1 MIRLRVVLDTNVI
14 VAGVSSKQ
22 GASYQ
27 LLKEIPAQS
36 FTLLVS
42 VPLFVEYE
50 ATLNREEIYK
60 PHGLS
65 HQDVDVLLEVWA
77 KVCEAVSLNFL
88 WPQLRDTGDEMVLE
102 TAVNGSAQAI
112 VTFNIADFRHACSRF
127 GVELVQDRP
136 QSWIVATIYSC
147 ILPIFV

>member
-1 MIRLRVVLDTNVI
+1 MSLSR
-14 VAGVSSKQ
+14 VSSKQ

-50 ATLNREEIYK
+50 ATLKRKEICK
-60 PHGLS
+60 LHGLS
-65 HQDVDVLLEVWA
+65 HQDVDVLLEMWA
-77 KVCEAVSLNFL
+77 KVCEPVSLNFL
-88 WPQLRDTGDEMVLE
+88 WRPQLRDPGDEMVLE

-112 VTFNIADFRHACSRF
+112 VTFNIADFHHACSRF
-127 GVELVQDRP
+127 GVELWTP
-136 QSWIVATIYSC
+136 ATLLRS
-147 ILPIFV
+147 LQRSP

>member
-1 MIRLRVVLDTNVI
+1 MIRSRVVLDTNVI

-50 ATLNREEIYK
+50 ATLKREEICK
-60 PHGLS
+60 LHGLS

-77 KVCEAVSLNFL
+77 KVCEPVSLNFL
-88 WPQLRDTGDEMVLE
+88 WRPQLRDPGDEMVLE

-127 GVELVQDRP
+127 GVELWTP
-136 QSWIVATIYSC
+136 ATLLRS
-147 ILPIFV
+147 LQRNP